1 MFDAILLASYGGPE
15 SVQEIEPFLDKIL
28 MGKHVPPGRRAAVVE
43 RYARFDGVSPLPN
56 ECRRF
61 LGELKNAFSTCPE
74 RPRLYWGNLYSN
86 PTFDDAFAQI
96 ESDSAKNVLIFQT
109 SAYGAPQSCQRYR
122 LAVQKAFQKRSVPF
136 VQSCQ
141 LAFTPPFFDL
151 PAFRR
156 SNADALLTELAWSEL
171 ESNSFFAPAF
181 SFENPTRLILFSAHS
196 LPVSDDEQAQYK
208 RQLINAVASVLET
221 MLNSPAYGKKR
232 EVDADVADS
241 LLDGFPQEKASLIP
255 TGKQDNNVSE
265 IKELLRKNSL
275 DAALVFQSRSGS
287 TSTPWLGPSPEEFL
301 REYIKNVPQLEQVV
315 VSPIGFFFENMET
328 IYDLDVEFKGVC
340 EELGIKYRRAQC
352 CGASRKLVDAV
363 RRLAELTPVDFPAC
377 RCEEGTCNLSCRL

>member
-1 MFDAILLASYGGPE
+1 
-15 SVQEIEPFLDKIL
+15 
-28 MGKHVPPGRRAAVVE
+28 
-43 RYARFDGVSPLPN
+43 
-56 ECRRF
+56 
-61 LGELKNAFSTCPE
+61 
-74 RPRLYWGNLYSN
+74 
-86 PTFDDAFAQI
+86 
-96 ESDSAKNVLIFQT
+96 
-109 SAYGAPQSCQRYR
+109 
-122 LAVQKAFQKRSVPF
+122 
-136 VQSCQ
+136 
-141 LAFTPPFFDL
+141 
-151 PAFRR
+151 
-156 SNADALLTELAWSEL
+156 
-171 ESNSFFAPAF
+171 
-181 SFENPTRLILFSAHS
+181 
-196 LPVSDDEQAQYK
+196 
-208 RQLINAVASVLET
+208 